1 MSWRITLRNALWPKP
16 GARSFHPRMAV
27 AVPMPPPSLSSPPGQ
42 SKSSAPPEKTGED
55 AAWLDLFHRGDRRT
69 MEDCY
74 RRHFATVERAARGVL
89 PRDEAETVIH
99 EVFSRLVGAPDLR
112 RSFRGGAFGAW
123 IATVGR
129 NLAIDYRRR
138 AGREVSL
145 GAAADAPAADAASG
159 GWQDAA
165 DARLLVERF
174 RREHLD
180 PKWQGVFET
189 RFLQQLPQRDAARR
203 LGINRT
209 TLAYREVRIRS
220 ALRRFLLDG
229 PQNKGT
235 TP

>member
-1 MSWRITLRNALWPKP
+1 MV
-16 GARSFHPRMAV
+16 V
-27 AVPMPPPSLSSPPGQ
+27 AVPMPPPSVSSEPSQP
-42 SKSSAPPEKTGED
+42 SAPPNDTGD
-55 AAWLDLFHRGDRRT
+55 DGSWLDRFHRGDRRT
-69 MEDCY
+69 LEDCY
-74 RRHFATVERAARGVL
+74 RRHFATVERAARGIL

-145 GAAADAPAADAASG
+145 GAAADTPAVDGASG
-159 GWQDAA
+159 SWQDAA
-165 DARLLVERF
+165 DARMLVERF

-180 PKWQGVFET
+180 PKWAGVFET

>member
-1 MSWRITLRNALWPKP
+1 
-16 GARSFHPRMAV
+16 
-27 AVPMPPPSLSSPPGQ
+27 MPPPSLTEQ
-42 SKSSAPPEKTGED
+42 SKPSAPPEQAGD
-55 AAWLDLFHRGDRRT
+55 SGDWLDRFHRGDRRT
-69 MEDCY
+69 LEDCY
-74 RRHFATVERAARGVL
+74 RRHFATVERATRSIL

-138 AGREVSL
+138 SGREVSL
-145 GAAADAPAADAASG
+145 GAAPDDTVSG
-159 GWQDAA
+159 SWEDAA

-189 RFLQQLPQRDAARR
+189 RFLQQLAQRDAARR

-209 TLAYREVRIRS
+209 TLAYREVRIRR

-235 TP
+235 TPGTTP